1 MQNFIYL
8 LMIFI
13 YCYNRPME
21 LQKMGKLV
29 VVRHHESEWN
39 KLGKWTGVT
48 DVHLSPLGFE
58 KSKEMGKLIKDVN
71 FDYIFDSTQIRS
83 QETLFSMLSVS
94 TNNMGVQIERIK
106 ELNERD
112 YGDYTGKNKWEMKKI
127 LGDKEFENIRRSW
140 DHPIPNGESLKM
152 VYERVLPFFLDR
164 VIPILK
170 EGKNVLIVAHGN
182 SMRALIKYIENIS
195 DKDIVNLE
203 FEFGE
208 VIFYDLDDNGHMIN
222 KEIRRLP

>member
-1 MQNFIYL
+1 
-8 LMIFI
+8 
-13 YCYNRPME
+13 
-21 LQKMGKLV
+21 MGKLV
-29 VVRHHESEWN
+29 IVRHHESEWN
-39 KLGKWTGVT
+39 KLGKWTGVV

-58 KSKEMGKLIKDVN
+58 KSKEMGELIKDIN

-83 QETLFSMLSVS
+83 QETLSSMLLLSP
-94 TNNMGVQIERIK
+94 NNIGAPVERIK

-127 LGDKEFENIRRSW
+127 LGEEEFEKIRRSW
-140 DHPIPNGESLKM
+140 DYPIPNGESLKM
-152 VYERVLPFFLDR
+152 VYERVLPFFLNR
-164 VIPILK
+164 ILPLLK
-170 EGKNVLIVAHGN
+170 AGKNVLIVAHGN

-208 VIFYDLDDNGHMIN
+208 VIFYDLDNNGYIIH
-222 KEIRRLP
+222 KEIRRI